1 MIYSFINVKEQ
12 RQFTDK
18 LMKLKLQDPK
28 LAQVPSKAL
37 EDVSNAFTWSCF
49 CIKCKNKKF

>member
-37 EDVSNAFTWSCF
+37 EGASNAFTWSCF